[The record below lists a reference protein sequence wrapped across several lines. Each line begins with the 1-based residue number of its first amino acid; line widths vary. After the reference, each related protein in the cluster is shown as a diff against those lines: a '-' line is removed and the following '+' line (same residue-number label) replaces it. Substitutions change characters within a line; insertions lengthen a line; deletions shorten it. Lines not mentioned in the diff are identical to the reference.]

1 MSTSKQTILI
11 TGASRGIGRAAAE
24 ALKDDFHLILT
35 ARHEGPV
42 KEFAATLPSAE
53 AIAIDMADPAS
64 IEAGVRE
71 LREAGSLESG
81 AGGLAGVVHSAGV
94 LVSGR
99 IEDLTADDWQRS
111 LSLNVI
117 APALLSSHLLPEL
130 REGRGTV
137 VFINSGSG
145 FTSKA
150 DGGAYSASK
159 FALRAVADALR
170 DEERE
175 HGVRVTS
182 LHPGRVA
189 TDMQRELRAFEGG
202 EYVEEDYVRPET
214 VGLAIRAALLAGS
227 EASIDVLSVRPR

>member
-1 MSTSKQTILI
+1 MSNSKPTVVI

-35 ARHEGPV
+35 ARNAEPLR
-42 KEFAATLPSAE
+42 ELAQSLPSAE
-53 AIAIDMADPAS
+53 AIEIDMANPAA
-64 IEAGVRE
+64 IDAGITE
-71 LREAGSLESG
+71 LREAGALESG
-81 AGGLAGVVHSAGV
+81 AGGIVGLVLSAGV

-99 IEDLTADDWQRS
+99 IEELTAEDWNRS
-111 LSLNVI
+111 LTLNVT
-117 APALLSSHLLPEL
+117 APALVASKLLPEL

-159 FALRAVADALR
+159 FALRAVSDALR

-175 HGVRVTS
+175 HGVRVS
-182 LHPGRVA
+182 SVHPGRVA
-189 TDMQRELRAFEGG
+189 TDMQRELRAHEGG
-202 EYVEEDYVRPET
+202 EYVEADYVAPET
-214 VGLAIRAALLAGS
+214 VGQAIRTAITAGP
-227 EASIDVLSVRPR
+227 EASVDVLSVRPR